1 MDKQIAD
8 SMLYAAQRMHN
19 AACPWDELQKL
30 ITECRQQNAAAGGD
44 DLLLATALAVLTVHM
59 HLPVKKGGQ

>member
-59 HLPVKKGGQ
+59 HLPVKAERL